1 MKVRIGTR
9 ETHTGDVQTIEA
21 DGEDYQT
28 AKAEALE
35 HVPEGWQPIHICVD
49 RPEKFD

>member
-9 ETHTGDVQTIEA
+9 ETSTDDVQTIEA
-21 DGEDYQT
+21 DGADYQT
-28 AKAEALE
+28 AKAAALDQ
-35 HVPEGWQPIHICVD
+35 VPEGWQAIHIRVD

>member
-9 ETHTGDVQTIEA
+9 ETPTGEVQTVEA
-21 DGEDYQT
+21 DGADYQT
-28 AKAEALE
+28 AKVAALE
-35 HVPEGWQPIHICVD
+35 RVPEGWQAIHIRVD